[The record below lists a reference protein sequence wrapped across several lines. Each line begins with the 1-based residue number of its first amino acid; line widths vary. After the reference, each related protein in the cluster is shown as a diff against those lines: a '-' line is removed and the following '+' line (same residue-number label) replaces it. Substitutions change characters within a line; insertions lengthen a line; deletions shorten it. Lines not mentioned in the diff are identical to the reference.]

1 MADIPPIMVQLGGSA
16 TGFLRMV
23 TNAIGRFTE
32 LADAAKAA
40 AEACSAAFDAI
51 DANASAM
58 GDAVR
63 VAATGAGEAMAAMGD
78 EAKAAGLGVSSV
90 GEEIAASMQAASTEI
105 AAAAAEMRAA
115 VVEMADTVKTESVEA
130 GEATEGLGAKFLGL
144 GEIGKLVK
152 GLLPLSIAA
161 VGYESIKMASTFQ
174 ASMTQINTQAAVSKD
189 KIAGLANGVL
199 DLAGKVGFSPD
210 SLSEALFHVESS
222 FASTGI
228 TGQKAMDI
236 LKTAAEGAAVGHANL
251 VDVQNAL
258 DAAIASGIPGVQNY
272 SQAMGALNAI
282 VGSGDMQMQDL
293 ANALG
298 TGVLA
303 VVKGYGLSLNDVGA
317 ALATFGDNNIRGAVA
332 ATDLRMAVQAMA
344 VPAATAKDDL
354 ARFGMTSQTLAD
366 DMRTKG
372 LSGALN
378 DLMTR
383 MRKAGVTASQQG
395 QVITDMFG
403 KKAGSGLAV
412 LLGQM
417 DRFNSK
423 YPELEKGAGGFASAW
438 QTAQHTLSQQFAD
451 IRAGFDSV
459 MVRIGTF
466 LIPQVSNFISLLENK
481 GSPVVHGFA
490 TALSGIASGFTGSA
504 TKAAPVATGR
514 NARLQEGAGA
524 AAPPPQLTGW
534 QKLGETLRGIAGDFK
549 KFGDDAAQAFRNLA
563 QASQPVLQVFGTA
576 FVGALKVVGGLL
588 ANVVG
593 PALKGFTDFL
603 AKNQGLVKF
612 FAEVVLGGLALKL
625 TAIGGIK
632 AATSITELA
641 SKLLGFPFNAVSGIG
656 KALKGLK
663 QAASDVATNAG
674 KIKDAF
680 MKIPWSSIGSGISKA
695 FTTAWSSVQDGLVN
709 IAGKAGQAWRGVQDL
724 LVSGASKAGEVW
736 RGLQSGAGKLFSGI
750 SDAAS
755 TAWSGI
761 VSTGSKA
768 ASGLAT
774 AWSSVGDM
782 FTKVGGFATDLGG
795 KIANAASAGASTA
808 WSGLTTGLSGV
819 ANGLKSAALM
829 AWEYVGKATLATG
842 AALKQAGSMVIEKT
856 AAFGAAI
863 AEKAAAAAEWLLNLA
878 MDANPLMLVVLA
890 VIAIIAILV
899 LCYEKVGWFRDFVNA
914 AFKGIS
920 VIALWL
926 WHNVF
931 EPTFQGI
938 AKVALWLWHNVLEPA
953 FQGIAKVATWLWDNA
968 IKPAFESIGQAFST
982 LSHAASSAWSW
993 IVNAGEKAAGWLS
1006 ALPGRIL
1013 GWFADAGS
1021 WLYNAGV
1028 SIIEGLWNGIVSMGS
1043 WIAGQIMGLIKS
1055 VVPGPVLK
1063 ILGINSPSRVFHDIG
1078 VNVTK
1083 GLVNGINS
1091 GGQQVAS
1098 ASTGLARSA
1107 IGGFGS
1113 PGVALG
1119 VSGGR
1124 QLAMA
1129 GAGYAGA
1136 TAGVGGSVVN
1146 INVAGTVVAERQL
1159 RDLVEKL
1166 NLQRGG
1172 RNSQTYQAAKK

>member
-1 MADIPPIMVQLGGSA
+1 VADIPPIMVQLGGSA
-16 TGFLRMV
+16 TGFLRMI
-23 TNAIGRFTE
+23 TNAIGRLDALTE
-32 LADAAKAA
+32 AATAA
-40 AEACSAAFDAI
+40 AEACSTAFDAV
-51 DANASAM
+51 DASASAM

-63 VAATGAGEAMAAMGD
+63 ASAASAGEAMTAMGD
-78 EAKAAGLGVSSV
+78 EAKAAGVGVSSM
-90 GEEIAASMQAASTEI
+90 GEEIAASMQAASADI

-115 VVEMADTVKTESVEA
+115 VTEMADTVKTESVEA

-144 GEIGKLVK
+144 GEIGTMVK
-152 GLLPLSIAA
+152 GLLPLSLAA

-174 ASMTQINTQAAVSKD
+174 ASMTQINTQAGVSKD
-189 KIAGLANGVL
+189 KIAQLSNGVL
-199 DLAGKVGFSPD
+199 DLAGQVGFSPD

-372 LSGALN
+372 LNGALN
-378 DLMTR
+378 DLMDR

-412 LLGQM
+412 LLGQL

-423 YPELEKGAGGFASAW
+423 YPDLEKGAGGFASAW
-438 QTAQHTLSQQFAD
+438 QTAQHTLSQEFAD
-451 IRAGFDSV
+451 IKAGFDSV
-459 MVRIGTF
+459 MIRIGTF

-490 TALSGIASGFTGSA
+490 SALSGIASGFTGSA

-524 AAPPPQLTGW
+524 AAAPPALTGW
-534 QKLGETLRGIAGDFK
+534 QKLGQTVRGIADDFR
-549 KFGDDAAQAFRNLA
+549 KFGDDAATAFGNLEKA
-563 QASQPVLQVFGTA
+563 AKPVLQVFGTA
-576 FVGALKVVGGLL
+576 FVGALVVIGGLL

-603 AKNQGLVKF
+603 AHNQGLVKF
-612 FAEVVLGGLALKL
+612 FAEVILAGLAAKL
-625 TAIGGIK
+625 TVIGGIK

-641 SKLLGFPFNAVSGIG
+641 SKLLGFPFSAVSNIS
-656 KALKGLK
+656 KTFDGLK
-663 QAASDVATNAG
+663 KAASDLATNAG

-680 MKIPWSSIGSGISKA
+680 MKIPWSSIGSGIGKA
-695 FTTAWSSVQDGLVN
+695 FTTAWGAVQDGLVK

-724 LVSGASKAGEVW
+724 LVNGASKAGEVW
-736 RGLQSGAGKLFSGI
+736 RGLQAGAGKLFSGI
-750 SDAAS
+750 ADAAS

-761 VSTGSKA
+761 TSTAQTA
-768 ASGLAT
+768 ASGVAT

-782 FTKVGGFATDLGG
+782 FTKIGGFATDLGG

-808 WSGLTTGLSGV
+808 WSSLTTGLSGV
-819 ANGLKSAALM
+819 ANGLKQAALM
-829 AWEYVGKATLATG
+829 AWEYVAKATLATG
-842 AALKQAGSMVIEKT
+842 AALKQAGSMFIEKT

-878 MDANPLMLVVLA
+878 MDASPLMLVVLA

-931 EPTFQGI
+931 EP
-938 AKVALWLWHNVLEPA
+938 A
-953 FQGIAKVATWLWDNA
+953 FQGIAKAATWLWDNA
-968 IKPAFESIGQAFST
+968 IKPAAESIGSAFST
-982 LSHAASSAWSW
+982 LAHAAQTAFSWIVSAGEHAAS
-993 IVNAGEKAAGWLS
+993 WLS

-1013 GWFADAGS
+1013 GWFADAGK
-1021 WLYNAGV
+1021 WLWNAGV
-1028 SIIEGLWNGIVSMGS
+1028 SIIQGLWNGIQSMGS
-1043 WIAGQIMGLIKS
+1043 WIASSITGFIKS

-1063 ILGINSPSRVFHDIG
+1063 VLGIFSPSRVFHDIG

-1083 GLVNGINS
+1083 GLVNGITA
-1091 GGQQVAS
+1091 GKQQVTS
-1098 ASTGLARSA
+1098 ASTNLALSA
-1107 IGGFGS
+1107 VTGFGS

-1136 TAGVGGSVVN
+1136 AAGAGGQVVT

-1159 RDLVEKL
+1159 RDLLEKL

-1172 RNSQTYQAAKK
+1172 RNSQTYQSAKK